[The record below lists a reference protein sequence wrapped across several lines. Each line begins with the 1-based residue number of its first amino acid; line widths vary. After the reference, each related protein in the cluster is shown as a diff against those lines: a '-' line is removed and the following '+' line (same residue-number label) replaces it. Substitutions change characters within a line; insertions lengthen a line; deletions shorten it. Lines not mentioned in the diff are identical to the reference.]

1 MKSLLTLLLIL
12 LVAVSVVD
20 YIRPVGIDV
29 LSENNPIAFVEENI
43 WNPIASSMET
53 PSNVIPLDDYN
64 LDFEAGTIGWH
75 LHYLY
80 SVPPDYWET
89 TFEQSKSGRQSL
101 RLAHTCD
108 TTTSDDVRVTQT
120 YTCLFRSD
128 KLPQFDNNVYVKFYV
143 KSLRKHEN
151 SWWPDPLY
159 AFESQTMYSLNV
171 EAIDEWGERIY
182 SKDII
187 KEMYNRQNSQ
197 LVKIVEYDM
206 VNEGNASEYFKKING
221 YDYNATKNGSLD
233 AIQKMIDLQNS
244 MTSGSVHY
252 YVTEIDTLPVS
263 SYAVYLGNGWYTI
276 IMPIPKETRYLGFN
290 SQVYCSG
297 QNEFWSL
304 GSWAG
309 DQYFPN
315 APAKA
320 DTLTYLDG
328 IVFIKS
334 IADSDITVTNTT
346 STTTNTTGNDN
357 WTNDVSDNTSSNT
370 TTKSTATKIWGFLIF
385 IGIILLIILLSSPR
399 ARKGVIMFG
408 KKQNILPKGNTIIK
422 TPRVPKVMP
431 PAPEK
436 KVSVRSYYRNPKGE
450 GSGKGFL

>member
-1 MKSLLTLLLIL
+1 LIL

-20 YIRPVGIDV
+20 YIRPVGIDTI
-29 LSENNPIAFVEENI
+29 SENNPIAFVQDNI

-53 PSNVIPLDDYN
+53 PSNVIPLDNYN

-108 TTTSDDVRVTQT
+108 TTETTNVRVYQT
-120 YTCLFRSD
+120 KQCLFRTD
-128 KLPQFDNNVYVKFYV
+128 KLPEFEQNVYVKFYV

-159 AFESQTMYSLNV
+159 EFATQTQYSLNV

-182 SKDII
+182 TKDII
-187 KEMYNRQNSQ
+187 TDIYNYQNSQ
-197 LVKIVEYDM
+197 LTKIVEYDM
-206 VNEGNASEYFKKING
+206 VDEGNATEYFKKING
-221 YDYNATKNGSLD
+221 YDYNATKNGSLED
-233 AIQKMIDLQNS
+233 IQKMIDLQNS
-244 MTSGSVHY
+244 QTSGKVYY
-252 YVTEIDTLPVS
+252 YVTNIDSLPTS
-263 SYAVYLGNGWYTI
+263 SYAVYLGDGWYTV
-276 IMPIPKETRYLGFN
+276 IMPVPKETRYLGFN
-290 SQVYCSG
+290 SQVNCSG
-297 QNEFWSL
+297 QNEYWSY
-304 GSWAG
+304 GPMMTVYYP
-309 DQYFPN
+309 D
-315 APAKA
+315 APASA

-328 IVFIKS
+328 IVFINS
-334 IADSDITVTNTT
+334 ITDSDIAVTNTT
-346 STTTNTTGNDN
+346 STTTGTSSNTN

-385 IGIILLIILLSSPR
+385 IGIIILIILLSSPR

-408 KKQNILPKGNTIIK
+408 KKQNILPKGNTMIR

-436 KVSVRSYYRNPKGE
+436 RVAVRSYYRNPKGE